1 MDESLWSEK
10 TCSSLISDLPLW
22 IIEYAWSN
30 RMEDV
35 LEVLGPPLWLEGDWG
50 HLSLEFPCSIR
61 VVAAESWMVVRARDI
76 KHFERV
82 LEFLDVIHTLL
93 PHLVTSIKHMKII
106 FGLKTLVIM
115 WMLWDDQSIDSITDK
130 IARFFPDHLP
140 QYRRSS
146 HRHIELMQRTQQD
159 FRSFAQSLARNLDMR
174 KIYIRDL
181 MEEQYGER
189 YALKLEERL
198 SQYLKEL
205 DKALPQPTH
214 IDQVLKHPLPLE
226 ERGEIL
232 QQLLTCNITSQ
243 PTALKRL
250 LRCALATHYGRKDTK
265 QEKEAEA
272 NRPFLGHFCIAL
284 RPSQAR
290 AEEEGLLQACSQGSW
305 LNRDKRPL
313 LLQKG
318 SEKIYLDR
326 QMMMLKHKSVLV
338 PEKSQ
343 ADIDSCMDPQ
353 HPERAEPRQATEHKE
368 VEEVTTEPMCSR
380 HGKKM
385 KSILLECSEE
395 FKVQERDV
403 IAAHSECTPPSPNAP
418 LLQST
423 PQRLTLSSASVLQD
437 SSSTNISLSSHADST
452 NPSGS
457 EIQPVSSS
465 QTSSL
470 LVPPVQQNT
479 SRTSSVQKMNVSE
492 LSPSPSHFK
501 QITLSPRPVQS
512 PFSQLSPPSPIA
524 SSSVFS
530 LLPPLSQIL
539 SSAPSPL
546 ILPMTQITVESTHEI
561 SPSPTAS
568 SSARKESSSPLFS
581 LQSPSPQISSSDSPS
596 AFPVNQTTL
605 GKEHDISPSP
615 TASSSIQ
622 QEFSSPVFTTSSPA
636 SLGHQPY
643 SFSNPLSSV
652 TPTPSCD
659 CTQVDP
665 TTRQVLDVLS
675 LSTSVPEGKLKL
687 SLETQ
692 GFLLLS
698 RWLQPQVL
706 LCRLS
711 KQDCSVT
718 TLPQAATSQSSDEEV
733 DEDGEENELFDVNLL
748 YSDSESDAQDSDDPD
763 YVPSKRLK
771 F

>member
-50 HLSLEFPCSIR
+50 HLSLEVPCSIR
-61 VVAAESWMVVRARDI
+61 VVAAEAWMVVRARDI

-115 WMLWDDQSIDSITDK
+115 WMLWDDQSMDSITDK

-159 FRSFAQSLARNLDMR
+159 FKSFAQSLARNLDLR
-174 KIYIRDL
+174 KTYIRDL

-198 SQYLKEL
+198 LQYLEEL
-205 DKALPQPTH
+205 DKALPQPTR

-226 ERGEIL
+226 EGEEIL

-250 LRCALATHYGRKDTK
+250 LRCALATHYGHNDTK
-265 QEKEAEA
+265 QGNEAEA
-272 NRPFLGHFCIAL
+272 NRPSLGHFCIAL
-284 RPSQAR
+284 RLSQAR

-305 LNRDKRPL
+305 LSRDKRPL

-318 SEKIYLDR
+318 SEKIHLDR
-326 QMMMLKHKSVLV
+326 QMMMLKHRSVLV

-353 HPERAEPRQATEHKE
+353 HPERAEPQQAAEHKE
-368 VEEVTTEPMCSR
+368 VEGVTTEPMCSR

-395 FKVQERDV
+395 LKVQERD
-403 IAAHSECTPPSPNAP
+403 ILAAHSECTPPSPNAP
-418 LLQST
+418 LLLST
-423 PQRLTLSSASVLQD
+423 PQRLTRSSASLLKD
-437 SSSTNISLSSHADST
+437 SSSTNISLSSHPDST
-452 NPSGS
+452 NLSGS

-470 LVPPVQQNT
+470 LIPPVQRNT
-479 SRTSSVQKMNVSE
+479 SRTSSFQKLNISE
-492 LSPSPSHFK
+492 ELSLSPSHLK
-501 QITLSPRPVQS
+501 QIASSPQPVQP
-512 PFSQLSPPSPIA
+512 PFSQISSQISSPID

-530 LLPPLSQIL
+530 LQPRLSQIL

-546 ILPMTQITVESTHEI
+546 ILPVTQITIESTHEI

-581 LQSPSPQISSSDSPS
+581 LQSPSPQISSSDSPL

-622 QEFSSPVFTTSSPA
+622 QEFSSPVFTTGSPA
-636 SLGHQPY
+636 SLRHQPC
-643 SFSNPLSSV
+643 SFSNPLSLV
-652 TPTPSCD
+652 TPTPSSD
-659 CTQVDP
+659 CIQVHP
-665 TTRQVLDVLS
+665 TTRQDRDVMS
-675 LSTSVPEGKLKL
+675 ESSSVPGGKLKL

-692 GFLLLS
+692 GFLLLN

-711 KQDCSVT
+711 KQDCSMT
-718 TLPQAATSQSSDEEV
+718 TLPQVAT
-733 DEDGEENELFDVNLL
+733 GELLFGPLVKSL
-748 YSDSESDAQDSDDPD
+748 
-763 YVPSKRLK
+763 
-771 F
+771 

>member
-35 LEVLGPPLWLEGDWG
+35 LEVLGPPLWLEGDCG
-50 HLSLEFPCSIR
+50 HLSLEVPCSIR
-61 VVAAESWMVVRARDI
+61 VVAAEAWMVVRARDI

-93 PHLVTSIKHMKII
+93 PRLVTSIKHMKII

-115 WMLWDDQSIDSITDK
+115 WMLWDDQSMDSITDK

-140 QYRRSS
+140 QYHRSS
-146 HRHIELMQRTQQD
+146 QRHIELMQRTQQD

-181 MEEQYGER
+181 IEEQYGER

-198 SQYLKEL
+198 SQYLEEL
-205 DKALPQPTH
+205 NKALPQPTQ

-226 ERGEIL
+226 EREEIL

-250 LRCALATHYGRKDTK
+250 LRCALATHYGRNDTK
-265 QEKEAEA
+265 QEKETEA
-272 NRPFLGHFCIAL
+272 NRPFLGRFCITL
-284 RPSQAR
+284 RPSQAS
-290 AEEEGLLQACSQGSW
+290 AEEEGVLQACSQGSW
-305 LNRDKRPL
+305 LTRDKRPL

-318 SEKIYLDR
+318 SKKIHLNR

-338 PEKSQ
+338 PEKNQ

-353 HPERAEPRQATEHKE
+353 HPERAEPQQAAEHKE

-395 FKVQERDV
+395 LKVQERD
-403 IAAHSECTPPSPNAP
+403 ILAAHSECTPPSPNAP
-418 LLQST
+418 LLLST
-423 PQRLTLSSASVLQD
+423 PQRLTRSSASLLQD
-437 SSSTNISLSSHADST
+437 SSSTNISLSSHPDST
-452 NPSGS
+452 NLSGS
-457 EIQPVSSS
+457 EIQPVNSS

-470 LVPPVQQNT
+470 LVPPVQRNT
-479 SRTSSVQKMNVSE
+479 SRTSSFQKLNVSEE
-492 LSPSPSHFK
+492 LSPSPSHLK
-501 QITLSPRPVQS
+501 QIAPSPRPVQ
-512 PFSQLSPPSPIA
+512 PAFSQISSPSPVA

-530 LLPPLSQIL
+530 LQPPLSQIS
-539 SSAPSPL
+539 SSAPSNL
-546 ILPMTQITVESTHEI
+546 ILPVTQITIESTHEI

-581 LQSPSPQISSSDSPS
+581 LQSLSPQISSSSDSPS

-615 TASSSIQ
+615 PGSSSIQ
-622 QEFSSPVFTTSSPA
+622 QKFSSPVFTTGSPA
-636 SLGHQPY
+636 SLGHQPC
-643 SFSNPLSSV
+643 SFSNPLSLV
-652 TPTPSCD
+652 TPTPSSNCI
-659 CTQVDP
+659 QVHP
-665 TTRQVLDVLS
+665 TTSKDLDVIS
-675 LSTSVPEGKLKL
+675 ESSSVPGGKLKL

-692 GFLLLS
+692 GFLLLN

-711 KQDCSVT
+711 KQDCSKT
-718 TLPQAATSQSSDEEV
+718 TLPQVAT
-733 DEDGEENELFDVNLL
+733 GELLFGPLVKSL
-748 YSDSESDAQDSDDPD
+748 
-763 YVPSKRLK
+763 
-771 F
+771 